1 MNLDYLSDKNYDYT
15 NKYRNRTLENSS
27 IEDYNCGG
35 AALLTYNAFIP
46 YRDRE
51 EHIDGVAQMY
61 NLGFTIDEIENAV
74 LWKDVHQ
81 MLKEF
86 NGDLTL
92 VDKNYILKK
101 NERLIAYRIF
111 ITIDDYDNELEI
123 DSDFHFKF
131 KDYGQK
137 KWFEKTGFVGK
148 IHSCNLN
155 DWTSG
160 IWEYDSEIIYFKL
173 LIGEKYDS

>member
-1 MNLDYLSDKNYDYT
+1 MSLEYLRDINYDFT
-15 NKYRNRTLENSS
+15 NKLKNRTLENSN

-46 YRDRE
+46 YRDRTD
-51 EHIDGVAQMY
+51 HLDGVLEMY
-61 NLGFTIDEIENAV
+61 EDGLNIAEIEAIV
-74 LWKDVHQ
+74 LRWDVHQ

-86 NGDLTL
+86 QGRLRI
-92 VDKNYILKK
+92 VDKNYELAA

-111 ITIDDYDNELEI
+111 ITIDEYSNDVEF

-137 KWFEKTGFVGK
+137 KWFEKCGFSGK
-148 IHSCNLN
+148 IRSCSLYNWDN
-155 DWTSG
+155 G
-160 IWEYDSEIIYFKL
+160 IWTYDSETVYFVLK
-173 LIGEKYDS
+173 I

>member
-1 MNLDYLSDKNYDYT
+1 MSLEYLHDVNYDFI
-15 NKYRNRTLENSS
+15 NKFKNRTLENSD
-27 IEDYNCGG
+27 INDYNCGG

-46 YRDRE
+46 YRDRTDHLE
-51 EHIDGVAQMY
+51 GVREMY
-61 NLGFTIDEIENAV
+61 ESGMSIPEIEQVV
-74 LWKDVHQ
+74 LELDVEQ

-86 NGDLTL
+86 QGKLQ
-92 VDKNYILKK
+92 VVEKNYELAA

-111 ITIDDYDNELEI
+111 ITVYDYFDEAEF

-137 KWFEKTGFVGK
+137 KWFEKCGFGGR

-155 DWTSG
+155 NWTSG
-160 IWEYDSEIIYFKL
+160 IWDYDSEIIYFKL
-173 LIGEKYDS
+173 LMGEKI